1 MPHLRRPGP
10 LSPRSPSVL
19 TYCAHTV
26 LQYGNTEGN
35 RPEDETPEEPI
46 MDITAKFLDI
56 PTISRAEHYARVES
70 GEKATGR
77 YAFIVMGMDG
87 LRYLWDV
94 RDEDDQQIDF
104 GRASGPTMAQIAA
117 KGRGAT
123 FFVSEF

>member
-1 MPHLRRPGP
+1 MRPGP
-10 LSPRSPSVL
+10 PPAL
-19 TYCAHTV
+19 TYCAQTV

-35 RPEDETPEEPI
+35 RPEDETPEEPT

-56 PTISRAEHYARVES
+56 PTISRAEHNARVER
-70 GEKATGR
+70 GERAAGV
-77 YAFIVMGMDG
+77 YAYITMGMDG

-104 GRASGPTMAQIAA
+104 GRASGPTMAQVAA